1 MSDTLVRM
9 RLPPDRAAKMSEV
22 PSSEQPPPLSD

>member
-1 MSDTLVRM
+1 LSDTLVRM